1 MARLEEE
8 HKCPNC
14 GSSLFRKTDS
24 GMECVNCSTRFM
36 NPYDTRSTNI
46 NIIRDEAKIEKVR
59 AGERKHK
66 RSMIASVITVL
77 FCIGIFVGF
86 YLFIDN
92 NTAATPPANRAS
104 EYVGQ
109 NIQIVTQLFKDSGFK
124 NVETISLHDV
134 TSSDDSQNQ
143 NTVDKIYIGGEE
155 DWETGV
161 IVKNR
166 KTYKKSTPVKIY
178 FHGP

>member
-92 NTAATPPANRAS
+92 NTSATPPANRAS
-104 EYVGQ
+104 EYAGQ

-134 TSSDDSQNQ
+134 TSSDQTVNQ
-143 NTVDKIYIGGEE
+143 IATIYIGGEE
-155 DWETGV
+155 EWEEGFL
-161 IVKNR
+161 VKNR
-166 KTYKKSTPVKIY
+166 KTFKKSTPVKIY
-178 FHGP
+178 YHGP

>member
-104 EYVGQ
+104 EYTGQ

-134 TSSDDSQNQ
+134 ASSDQTVNQ
-143 NTVDKIYIGGEE
+143 IATIYIGGEE
-155 DWETGV
+155 EWEGGFL
-161 IVKNR
+161 VKNR
-166 KTYKKSTPVKIY
+166 KTFKKSTPVKIY
-178 FHGP
+178 YHGP